1 MGRRGCTDAE
11 AYESAIRVIGLDDNE
26 SDEGDHHGEISAI
39 RPTMT
44 PTTPRSPAY
53 RAEADRVASDSLI
66 EPGDLWRDGAT
77 VADTRAPGD
86 VEA

>member
-1 MGRRGCTDAE
+1 MGKFPQG
-11 AYESAIRVIGLDDNE
+11 
-26 SDEGDHHGEISAI
+26 I

-77 VADTRAPGD
+77 VADTRAPPATWRPDARNSPLKATHFRG
-86 VEA
+86 